1 MALPPS
7 TSCRAA
13 LYKSVPFCF
22 LQGGAD
28 RPKGLQKERELAG
41 VGIDGLEGSQ
51 TFVNCACGKV
61 SLSLPCKSVQ
71 RFECCCCDC
80 QKALHWSHK
89 TKGGAPPPPVADLV
103 YYPNILMATE
113 GREYLRCFTL
123 QKDFPS
129 RRVYAS
135 CCWTPLIADNP
146 AYECKRLAV
155 YNGPAHLKVMGL
167 EVHGQSPLRPADD
180 RIRQSDMTSAELSAL
195 PPFRQPSVQ
204 RTWVEATA
212 AAEAAIRSM
221 QGASG
226 GWKPQWRMWDLV
238 TVLTRTSDPH
248 PNPDPRSSPAPFT
261 HTLHPYPHLYLNPP
275 LTRIPNPPN
284 PSPRWRIRDLVTGP
298 YRL

>member
-1 MALPPS
+1 MD
-7 TSCRAA
+7 
-13 LYKSVPFCF
+13 YE
-22 LQGGAD
+22 
-28 RPKGLQKERELAG
+28 ERCQLAG

-51 TFVNCACGKV
+51 SFVNCACGKV

-80 QKALHWSHK
+80 QKALRWSHEA
-89 TKGGAPPPPVADLV
+89 KGGPPPPPVADVV

-113 GREYLRCFTL
+113 GPELLRCFTL
-123 QKDFPS
+123 QKGFPS

-146 AYECKRLAV
+146 AYEGKRLAV
-155 YNGPAHLKVMGL
+155 YNGPANLKVTGM

-180 RIRQSDMTSAELSAL
+180 RIRQADMTPAELGAL
-195 PPFRQPSVQ
+195 PPFRPLSVQ

-238 TVLTRTSDPH
+238 TVRPYSLTRTSHPH
-248 PNPDPRSSPAPFT
+248 PHPDTCTSP
-261 HTLHPYPHLYLNPP
+261 
-275 LTRIPNPPN
+275 
-284 PSPRWRIRDLVTGP
+284 
-298 YRL
+298 

>member
-1 MALPPS
+1 MA
-7 TSCRAA
+7 
-13 LYKSVPFCF
+13 V
-22 LQGGAD
+22 GA
-28 RPKGLQKERELAG
+28 
-41 VGIDGLEGSQ
+41 DGLEGSES
-51 TFVNCACGKV
+51 FVNCACGKV
-61 SLSLPCKSVQ
+61 SLSLPCESVQ

-80 QKALHWSHK
+80 QKALRWSHK

-113 GREYLRCFTL
+113 GWEFLRCFTL

-155 YNGPAHLKVMGL
+155 YNGPALIRVTGL
-167 EVHGQSPLRPADD
+167 HGQSPLRPADD
-180 RIRQSDMTSAELSAL
+180 RIRQSDMTPAELARL
-195 PPFRQPSVQ
+195 PPFQPPSVQ

-226 GWKPQWRMWDLV
+226 GWKPQWRTWDLA

-248 PNPDPRSSPAPFT
+248 PNPRPHPRPSTTPFT
-261 HTLHPYPHLYLNPP
+261 RRPP
-275 LTRIPNPPN
+275 V
-284 PSPRWRIRDLVTGP
+284 PSPVS
-298 YRL
+298 